1 MAKTKMKRQVARRRK
16 SGKKTRNRNKKRKN
30 VIRGGLPLAKSV
42 AILSYLFG
50 EAKTKMPDS
59 VQIYVG
65 EREADAKVQF
75 DYLNTLGNDGIH
87 DLLKTPSDTD
97 SYHELAGF
105 DWQKF
110 NWAKFISDNEKENAS
125 TIEAMEAAANKGDR
139 LDKAV
144 AATATATETETE
156 L

>member
-59 VQIYVG
+59 VQTYVG
-65 EREADAKVQF
+65 EREADVKLQF

-87 DLLKTPSDTD
+87 DLLKTRPDTN
-97 SYHELAGF
+97 SYPELAGY
-105 DWQKF
+105 DWQQF
-110 NWAKFISDNEKENAS
+110 EWDKFISDNENAS
-125 TIEAMEAAANKGDR
+125 TIETMEAAANKGDR

-144 AATATATETETE
+144 AATATATEF
-156 L
+156 